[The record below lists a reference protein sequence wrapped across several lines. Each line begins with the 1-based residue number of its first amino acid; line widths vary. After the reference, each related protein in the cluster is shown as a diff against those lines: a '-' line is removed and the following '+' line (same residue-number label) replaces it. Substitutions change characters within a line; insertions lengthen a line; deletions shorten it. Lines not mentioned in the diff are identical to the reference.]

1 MIAWSSRRGLAVAL
15 VLIGA
20 VLLVARAFWPD
31 PPTEP
36 SEGVSAGLPE
46 ERAAVASEAG
56 EPIPAPGTE
65 GLPSEGGA
73 VAVEDSED
81 SMAGDPLL
89 GSDNGWAAVDLGAV
103 RAAMPENLYW
113 RMGVP
118 TSDPE
123 ILRWREEERAR
134 WNVEYGKVL
143 SNTATEEEVV
153 AYFEHRD
160 RLASDYVE
168 FITHI
173 LENYGESL
181 TLRDVG
187 LLKVAAE
194 LNLARLE
201 EIPRQMADALE
212 RRKAHAEAREAWRRE
227 QALFASPPG
236 ATR

>member
-1 MIAWSSRRGLAVAL
+1 MDRMV
-15 VLIGA
+15 
-20 VLLVARAFWPD
+20 
-31 PPTEP
+31 
-36 SEGVSAGLPE
+36 
-46 ERAAVASEAG
+46 
-56 EPIPAPGTE
+56 
-65 GLPSEGGA
+65 
-73 VAVEDSED
+73 
-81 SMAGDPLL
+81 GDPLL
-89 GSDNGWAAVDLGAV
+89 GSDNGWAAVDLEAV

-113 RMGVP
+113 KMGVP
-118 TSDPE
+118 TKDPE

-173 LENYGESL
+173 LENYGRSL

-201 EIPRQMADALE
+201 EIPRQMAEALE
-212 RRKAHAEAREAWRRE
+212 RRKAHAAVREAWRRD
-227 QALFASPPG
+227 QALFEQPPS
-236 ATR
+236 AAR